1 MECAL
6 VALSAAVL
14 AARGRKMDAQLVW
27 RPSAAPS
34 LTSRTRRLILVALL
48 FLLFSRMAGHL
59 IEAVGE
65 PHGTTDAW
73 MIWNLRARFLFRAG
87 PCWNDLSRFTQY
99 TAPYH
104 PDYPMML
111 PLSVSRGW
119 RAAGVESLAVP
130 ILIGLFF
137 TFGSVLLLF
146 SALSFLRN
154 EVRGFLATAVL
165 MGTPF
170 FIIHGARQCAD
181 VPLAFFILATIV
193 LFCLHDRLATRSFA
207 PMALAGVTCGL
218 AAWTK
223 NEGLL
228 FLACVILARFATVS
242 LKRGWRAWL
251 SEMPCFLAGLVP
263 VLAIV
268 ISFKVL
274 FAPPNDLRLGHDLIG
289 LVTPSRYYY
298 IAREF
303 ARQAFIFGRWQEFGP
318 VPFNPVPLLVGCLF
332 CFGISLRTTESEGT
346 ITSFLALILTLAGY
360 FCVYLLTPHDL
371 ASHMKT
377 SCDRLFLQLWPSF
390 IFICFMALPSPI
402 RQTQP
407 LKSG

>member
-1 MECAL
+1 MSLIFLVLPILAGGQSDFALKASLAVGIGYGIISCVFFIWLPLSGNAHYSAYFAMECAL

-130 ILIGLFF
+130 ILIGLF
-137 TFGSVLLLF
+137 SP
-146 SALSFLRN
+146 SARSFCSSQPCRS
-154 EVRGFLATAVL
+154 
-165 MGTPF
+165 
-170 FIIHGARQCAD
+170 C
-181 VPLAFFILATIV
+181 
-193 LFCLHDRLATRSFA
+193 ATRFA
-207 PMALAGVTCGL
+207 VFWQP
-218 AAWTK
+218 
-223 NEGLL
+223 
-228 FLACVILARFATVS
+228 
-242 LKRGWRAWL
+242 
-251 SEMPCFLAGLVP
+251 PC
-263 VLAIV
+263 
-268 ISFKVL
+268 
-274 FAPPNDLRLGHDLIG
+274 
-289 LVTPSRYYY
+289 
-298 IAREF
+298 
-303 ARQAFIFGRWQEFGP
+303 
-318 VPFNPVPLLVGCLF
+318 
-332 CFGISLRTTESEGT
+332 
-346 ITSFLALILTLAGY
+346 
-360 FCVYLLTPHDL
+360 
-371 ASHMKT
+371 
-377 SCDRLFLQLWPSF
+377 
-390 IFICFMALPSPI
+390 
-402 RQTQP
+402 
-407 LKSG
+407 